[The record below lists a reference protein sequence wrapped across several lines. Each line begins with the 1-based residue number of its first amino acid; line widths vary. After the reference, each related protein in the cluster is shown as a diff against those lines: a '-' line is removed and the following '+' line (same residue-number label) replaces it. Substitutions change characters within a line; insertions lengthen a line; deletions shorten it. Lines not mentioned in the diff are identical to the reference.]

1 MDAPINAHS
10 FLNFLAYAGTG
21 IGVLILAALAVS
33 LITPHRELSLI
44 RAGNAAA
51 ATGFAGTL
59 VGLALPLHSAIS
71 NSVSLIDAAIWGA
84 AAVVV
89 QVFAYLIARLVA
101 PKLSQQITDGQVGAG
116 VFYAGVSV
124 SVGLINA
131 AAMTP

>member
-21 IGVLILAALAVS
+21 IGVLALAALAVL

-44 RAGNAAA
+44 REGNVAA
-51 ATGFAGTL
+51 ATAFSGTL
-59 VGLALPLHSAIS
+59 IGLALPLHSAIS

-84 AAVVV
+84 VSVVV
-89 QVFAYLIARLVA
+89 QVFAFFIARLGA
-101 PKLSQQITDGQVGAG
+101 PKLSQQITNNQAAAG
-116 VFYAGVSV
+116 IFSAGVSI

>member
-1 MDAPINAHS
+1 MDAPINAQS

-44 RAGNAAA
+44 RSGNAAA

-71 NSVSLIDAAIWGA
+71 NSVSLVDAAIWGA

>member
-21 IGVLILAALAVS
+21 IGVLILAALAV
-33 LITPHRELSLI
+33 LMITPHRELSLI
-44 RAGNAAA
+44 REGNSAAA
-51 ATGFAGTL
+51 VAFSGTL
-59 VGLALPLHSAIS
+59 IGLALPLHSAIS

-84 AAVVV
+84 VSVAV
-89 QVFAYLIARLVA
+89 QLFAFLLARLGA
-101 PKLSQQITDGQVGAG
+101 PKLSQQITNNQVAAG
-116 VFYAGVSV
+116 IFSAGVSI

>member
-21 IGVLILAALAVS
+21 IGVLILAALAV
-33 LITPHRELSLI
+33 LMITPHRELSLI
-44 RAGNAAA
+44 REGNSAAA
-51 ATGFAGTL
+51 VAFSGTL
-59 VGLALPLHSAIS
+59 IGLALPLHSAIS

-84 AAVVV
+84 VSVVV
-89 QVFAYLIARLVA
+89 QLFAFLLARLGA
-101 PKLSQQITDGQVGAG
+101 PKLSQQITNNQVAAG
-116 VFYAGVSV
+116 IFSAGVSI

>member
-1 MDAPINAHS
+1 MDAPITAHS

-21 IGVLILAALAVS
+21 IGVLIAAAVAVL

-44 RAGNAAA
+44 REGNVAA
-51 ATGFAGTL
+51 ATAFSGTL
-59 VGLALPLHSAIS
+59 IGLALPLHSAIS

-84 AAVVV
+84 VSVVV
-89 QVFAYLIARLVA
+89 QLLAFLLARLVL
-101 PKLSQQITDGQVGAG
+101 PKLSQQISLNQAAAG
-116 VFYAGVSV
+116 IFSAGVSI

>member
-21 IGVLILAALAVS
+21 IGVLVLAALAVS
-33 LITPHRELSLI
+33 MITPHRELSLI
-44 RAGNAAA
+44 RAGNPAA

-71 NSVSLIDAAIWGA
+71 NSVSLVDAAIWGA

-116 VFYAGVSV
+116 VFYAGVSI

>member
-21 IGVLILAALAVS
+21 IGVLVLAAVAVL

-44 RAGNAAA
+44 REGNTAA
-51 ATGFAGTL
+51 ATAFSGTL
-59 VGLALPLHSAIS
+59 IGLALPLHSAIS
-71 NSVSLIDAAIWGA
+71 NSVSLFDAAIWGA
-84 AAVVV
+84 VSVVV
-89 QVFAYLIARLVA
+89 QLFAFLLARLVA
-101 PKLSQQITDGQVGAG
+101 PKLSQQITNNQTAAG
-116 VFYAGVSV
+116 IFSAGVSI

>member
-21 IGVLILAALAVS
+21 IVVLILAALAVS
-33 LITPHRELSLI
+33 MITPHRELSLI
-44 RAGNAAA
+44 RSGNAAA

>member
-44 RAGNAAA
+44 RSGNAAA

-71 NSVSLIDAAIWGA
+71 NSVSLVDAAIWGA